1 MALEDKLPGRLGG
14 RPVHQRTTIKRATI
28 TPSAALISL
37 ITRIL
42 KVALFRSASYSKEV
56 YHLTVGVTSPL
67 RSLTGFECNLI
78 ASTIRVRQAVPM
90 TRRRWQIVVSS

>member
-56 YHLTVGVTSPL
+56 YHLTVGDRGRDSRLPAAPRTDPDG
-67 RSLTGFECNLI
+67 R
-78 ASTIRVRQAVPM
+78 
-90 TRRRWQIVVSS
+90 